1 MTVKRALVILAVLLP
16 LVNAIGESVAD
27 IDARAQRFYSEK
39 RFSEAIREWL
49 SALDIDPTNEKI
61 QQKVEMVYEEKHRKN
76 MAFERS
82 KMLMREVRQKA
93 DTAPID
99 EIERGTKDAVDNF
112 VIAYRIDP
120 NDPDVR
126 ALRDKMEKFQRDM
139 LVELEKKR
147 RSEEDKRNYMLAVT
161 NAKLLMDQE
170 KYSEALAEWQ
180 KALDLFKDDAV
191 AKEGYRKT
199 ELAINNRLKYERVK
213 ALMLRGNELFAAK
226 NYNDSIV
233 EFRQVLM
240 IDPKNDEAE
249 GFISRI
255 EDILDGQRNAERK
268 RQQAEQF
275 YQEGLDDLAN
285 YRFNEARDSF
295 ESALSLVPKYKDAE
309 FRIQSIK
316 KLRDDYAERMR
327 RAKQASIEK
336 EFENGIIYFSDGRY
350 KEALSSFEK
359 TVVLDPSHKL
369 AANYLEKTKEALREK
384 QEEEVDSSS
393 PYYDLVSS
401 LIVSGKDLYN
411 KGRYLE
417 SRERWDKIRSLFPNN
432 RLAVEYILRCDLK
445 LDNERFKSIAT
456 RVIDEGKEALA
467 KRDGKK
473 ALSRFE
479 MIKSID
485 PNYPGI
491 DALIASVKVKGRVIQ
506 PVPAGGSA
514 VPVDPDEVERR
525 YQAGI
530 ALYRKGGEQ
539 NLKAALD
546 QFKWI
551 AQNDPD
557 NTKALIVMNK
567 IDVEIRFA
575 AGTPVAETGP
585 RLTDNQKKLVSE
597 YYFRGISY
605 YSSNNYDK
613 AIEEWRKVLA
623 IDPTHEKAKN
633 NIRKC
638 LALLKQ

>member
-1 MTVKRALVILAVLLP
+1 MRRAFSILILLIP
-16 LVNAIGESVAD
+16 FAYAIGESVVD
-27 IDARAQRFYSEK
+27 IDARAQRYYSEK

-49 SALDIDPTNEKI
+49 SALDVDPTNEKI

-76 MAFERS
+76 MALQRS
-82 KMLMREVRQKA
+82 KAIMREVTQKSE
-93 DTAPID
+93 TAPIS
-99 EIERGTKDAVDNF
+99 EIEKGTKDAVDNF

-120 NDPDVR
+120 NDPEMKT
-126 ALRDKMEKFQRDM
+126 LRIKMEKFQRDM

-147 RSEEDKRNYMLAVT
+147 RSEEDKKNYMIAVN
-161 NAKLLMDQE
+161 NAKQLMDQE
-170 KYSEALAEWQ
+170 KYNESLAEWQ
-180 KALDLFKDDAV
+180 VALDLFRNDAV
-191 AKEGYRKT
+191 AKEGFRKA
-199 ELAINNRLKYERVK
+199 ELAINNRLKYERIK
-213 ALMLRGNELFAAK
+213 ALLLKGNELFIMK
-226 NYNDSIV
+226 NYNDAII

-240 IDPKNDEAE
+240 IDPKNDEAD
-249 GFISRI
+249 GSISRI
-255 EDILDGQRNAERK
+255 EDILDGQRNTERK

-275 YQEGLDDLAN
+275 YQQGLDDISN
-285 YRFNEARDSF
+285 NRFNEARDNF

-309 FRIQSIK
+309 FRIQNLK

-327 RAKQASIEK
+327 RAKLASIEK
-336 EFENGIIYFSDGRY
+336 EFENGLIYFSDGRY

-359 TVVLDPSHKL
+359 TVVLDPNNTL
-369 AANYLEKTKEALREK
+369 AAGYLEKTKEALREK

-401 LIVSGKDLYN
+401 MIVSGKDLYN

-432 RLAVEYILRCDLK
+432 RLAVEYILKCDLK
-445 LDNERFKSIAT
+445 LDPERFKSIAS
-456 RVIDEGKEALA
+456 RVIDEGKEYLV

-485 PNYPGI
+485 PNYPGV
-491 DALIASVKVKGRVIQ
+491 DALIASVTVKGRVIR
-506 PVPAGGSA
+506 PSAAGTGTAAPA
-514 VPVDPDEVERR
+514 DPDEVERR
-525 YQAGI
+525 YQAGL
-530 ALYRKGGEQ
+530 ALYKKGGEG
-539 NLKAALD
+539 NLKTALE
-546 QFKWI
+546 QFHWI

-557 NTKALIVMNK
+557 NMKSLIVMNK
-567 IDVEIRFA
+567 IESQIRI
-575 AGTPVAETGP
+575 GTGAVAIETGP
-585 RLTDNQKKLVSE
+585 RLTENQKKLVSE